1 MGLHIVGRWVEN
13 AQHDDCERNLG
24 SRLFH
29 CDVGYVVGDDVS
41 DDATKRGAHDSYVCL
56 AKPSKIRWINW
67 CRPGIYD
74 RLCVVVGS
82 LQRIGHAPTME
93 PRKNRVSVINDGV
106 NQRGSRS
113 LVIDCRWHLATYPVE
128 TRVPSPLPV
137 AI

>member
-1 MGLHIVGRWVEN
+1 MGLHIVGRWVGS
-13 AQHDDCERNLG
+13 AQHDGCERNLG
-24 SRLFH
+24 SQVFH

-41 DDATKRGAHDSYVCL
+41 DDAAKRGAHDPDVCL
-56 AKPSKIRWINW
+56 AKPYKIRWINW

-82 LQRIGHAPTME
+82 LQRIGHVPTMG
-93 PRKNRVSVINDGV
+93 PRKNRVSVINDGD

-113 LVIDCRWHLATYPVE
+113 VVIDYRWYMATYPVE